1 MDCNMREGSCLELQR
16 GQVIIK
22 NKENINIIKK
32 EVRDFEKTTK
42 SQISEQKRI
51 LYRLQDILGTWRKVF
66 TWNIAYRSFDNKR
79 K

>member
-42 SQISEQKRI
+42 SQRGEQKRV
-51 LYRLQDILGTWRKVF
+51 LYRFQDILGTWRRVF
-66 TWNIAYRSFDNKR
+66 TWNIAYEF
-79 K
+79 